1 MARASKGEKPKKD
14 LVSKHLKHVKPK
26 KQGAGSAA
34 RTSPISPIA
43 PAETLD
49 ELHEQLENCHRC
61 SLCETRTNIVF
72 GAGNPHARIL
82 VIGEAPGKNEDA
94 QGEPFVGAAGKFL
107 NELLE
112 EAGLS
117 REDIFIA
124 NVLKCRPPA
133 NRNPQSHEITACAPF
148 LRAQTKIIDPD
159 VIVTLGNFATQ
170 FILRTTTGITAL
182 RGNPQEA
189 GRFLVF
195 PTFHPAAAIYDRSK
209 RDVLISD
216 FKQVGAIVRDKM
228 AAKEK
233 AKKS

>member
-1 MARASKGEKPKKD
+1 MNDEKD
-14 LVSKHLKHVKPK
+14 LVSKHLQYAQP
-26 KQGAGSAA
+26 QPASARKA
-34 RTSPISPIA
+34 APIA

-49 ELHEQLENCHRC
+49 ELRALVEGCTKC
-61 SLCETRTNIVF
+61 DLCETRTKIVF
-72 GAGNPHARIL
+72 GSGNPHARIL
-82 VIGEAPGKNEDA
+82 VIGEAPGKNEDL

-112 EAGLS
+112 DAGLK

-133 NRNPQSHEITACAPF
+133 NRNPQPHEIEACAPY
-148 LRAQTKIIDPD
+148 LRAQTKIINPD

-170 FILRTTTGITAL
+170 FILRTTVGITRL
-182 RGNPQEA
+182 RGTVQQA
-189 GRFLVF
+189 GRFLVL

-216 FKQVGAIVRDKM
+216 FKQVGQIVRDRM
-228 AAKEK
+228 AARSKEQESL
-233 AKKS
+233 AE